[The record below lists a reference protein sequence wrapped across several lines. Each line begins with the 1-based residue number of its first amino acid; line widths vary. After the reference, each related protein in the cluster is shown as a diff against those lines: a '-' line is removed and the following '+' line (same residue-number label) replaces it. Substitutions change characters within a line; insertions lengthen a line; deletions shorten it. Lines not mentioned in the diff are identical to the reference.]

1 MCSRFLNR
9 CHPANTAAPTDDAL
23 DALSRLPGLEIVHRP
38 TLEGGAD
45 VVDVSTTAGTDRYVI
60 EIRRRIT
67 SNVVPAL
74 LSHLE
79 QRRAERPEPP
89 LLLSDYVSP
98 ATAAQ
103 LERHGVAYADAAGN
117 VHLDGPAAFMH
128 IQGLRPTRTQH
139 PKGLTA
145 TDLTLVFAILSRP
158 SLVRDTMRDIAA
170 TTGVSLGK
178 VSATLKALDALDLVR
193 TRARTR
199 SLHDP
204 QRLLQRWEIG
214 YLETVRPR
222 LNPTTW
228 RLPSGTSLDEVHER
242 ARTLPDALVSG
253 EYAAAALTRHL
264 KPSSLTLHLA
274 PTETKRA
281 AVELR
286 LRPSDAGAPDV
297 IIIDRFLPALDVAD
311 EAFVAP
317 SSTPIAHPIL
327 ARAELLAL
335 GSDRLREVAD
345 RLRDQLILPRLVGGA

>member
-1 MCSRFLNR
+1 M
-9 CHPANTAAPTDDAL
+9 AAPADDAL
-23 DALSRLPGLEIVHRP
+23 VALSRIPGLEIVHRP
-38 TLEGGAD
+38 ALDGGAD
-45 VVDVSTTAGTDRYVI
+45 VVDVRTAAGTDRYVI
-60 EIRRRIT
+60 ETRRRIT
-67 SNVVPAL
+67 SSVVPAL

-79 QRRAERPEPP
+79 QRRAERPESP
-89 LLLSDYVSP
+89 LLLSDYVPP
-98 ATAAQ
+98 AAAAQ
-103 LERHGVAYADAAGN
+103 LQGHGVAYADAAGN
-117 VHLDGPAAFMH
+117 AHLDGPAAFVH
-128 IQGLRPTRTQH
+128 IQGERPRRKAQT
-139 PKGLTA
+139 KGLTA
-145 TDLTLVFAILSRP
+145 TDLTLVFAFLSRP

-214 YLETVRPR
+214 YLESVRTR
-222 LNPTTW
+222 LNPTSW
-228 RLPSGTSLDEVHER
+228 RLPRGTSLDEVHER
-242 ARTLPDALVSG
+242 ARTPPDALVSS

-281 AVELR
+281 AVEHR
-286 LRPSDAGAPDV
+286 LRPSDAGAPNV
-297 IIIDRFLPALDVAD
+297 IIIDRFLPALDRAD

-345 RLRDQLILPRLVGGA
+345 RLRDHLILPRLRDGA